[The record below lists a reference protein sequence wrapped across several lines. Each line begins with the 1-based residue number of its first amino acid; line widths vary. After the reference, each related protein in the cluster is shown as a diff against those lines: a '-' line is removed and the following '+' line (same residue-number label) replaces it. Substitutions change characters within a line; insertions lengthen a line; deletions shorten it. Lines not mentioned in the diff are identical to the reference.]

1 MEPMAL
7 IENAKQAMVAAYAPY
22 SGFRVGAA
30 LLSAGGKLY
39 TGCNVENESFGA
51 TICAERTA
59 AVKAVSDGE
68 CRFVQLAIVSS
79 SGRATPPCGMCRQVL
94 AEFSDGLRI
103 YLAAG
108 DGYEEYT
115 LDALFPQA
123 KLPMKRRK

>member
-7 IENAKQAMVAAYAPY
+7 IENAKQAMEAAYAPY

-68 CRFVQLAIVSS
+68 RRFVQLAIVSS

-108 DGYEEYT
+108 DGYEEDT

-123 KLPMKRRK
+123 KLPMERRK

>member
-1 MEPMAL
+1 M

-30 LLSAGGKLY
+30 LLSA
-39 TGCNVENESFGA
+39 
-51 TICAERTA
+51 ERTA

-79 SGRATPPCGMCRQVL
+79 SGQATPPCGMCRQVL